1 MKEGTKTSGE
11 KSPTE
16 RQDRITERE
25 EERGSVEEP
34 APPSVSSEAPPVSE
48 ASVPPAPPKRKRGR
62 WTVLAAILI
71 VIVLSGI
78 GYLKR
83 DSLIKLIR
91 PSSSNQAGA
100 PEQKGEEGAASK
112 LKVLYWVDA
121 MNPSHRYD
129 HPGKAPD
136 GMDLVPVYE
145 TGGEAPANLPEG
157 AFRISPEKQQM
168 IGVTYGNVAVESV
181 AKTIRTVGR
190 LTYDE
195 TRISHIHTKVDG
207 WIEDVY
213 VDFVGQLI
221 KKGQPMLSIYSPDLL
236 QTQEEYLLA
245 IRGAEELGPSPFK
258 EASVGARALLQS
270 ARKRLELWDFTD
282 EQIQQLE
289 KTGKPTKV
297 TMLYAPAGGF
307 VITRNAFPKQKVMPE
322 TDLYSIVDL
331 SNVWIMA
338 DLYEY
343 EAPEVKPGQ
352 TARVSLTYFPTRSY
366 TGRVTYI
373 YPQVDNATRTVK
385 ARIDIPNPK
394 LDLKPDMYATVELRI
409 DYGRQV
415 VAPKEAVLDSG
426 SEKVVFVALDNGYFA
441 PRKIEAG
448 ATVDGKVIV
457 TSGLKPGERIV
468 TSANFL
474 VDAESKL
481 KSAMGGMN
489 MPGMSHGSGAE
500 PEKKPQQDHSTNQQS
515 EQTAPKGQMK
525 GHSQHPAK
533 PERKILYWYDSMNPD
548 YKSDKPGKAPDGM
561 DLVPKYA
568 DEKKPKE
575 EKPN

>member
-11 KSPTE
+11 GSPTE
-16 RQDRITERE
+16 KPDGITERE
-25 EERGSVEEP
+25 EERGSVPEDAPSSVTSEP
-34 APPSVSSEAPPVSE
+34 PAVSE
-48 ASVPPAPPKRKRGR
+48 ASQLPAPAKRKRGR
-62 WTVLAAILI
+62 WTVLVSILI
-71 VIVLSGI
+71 VVVLLGGA

-83 DSLIKLIR
+83 DSIIKLIR

-100 PEQKGEEGAASK
+100 QDQEGTEGAAGK
-112 LKVLYWVDA
+112 VKVLYWVDA

-145 TGGEAPANLPEG
+145 TGGEAAANLPEG
-157 AFRISPEKQQM
+157 AFMISPEKQQM

-195 TRISHIHTKVDG
+195 TKISHIHTKVDG
-207 WIEDVY
+207 WIEEVY

-221 KKGQPMLSIYSPDLL
+221 KKGQPLLSIYSPDLL
-236 QTQEEYLLA
+236 QTQAEYLLA
-245 IRGAEELGPSPFK
+245 IRGAEDLGPSPFK

-282 EQIQQLE
+282 EQIRQLE

-297 TMLYAPAGGF
+297 TTLYAPASGF
-307 VITRNAFPKQKVMPE
+307 VITRNAFPKQRIMPE

-331 SNVWIMA
+331 SDVWVIA

-352 TARVSLTYFPTRSY
+352 TVRVSLTYFPTRSY
-366 TGRVTYI
+366 TGKVTYI
-373 YPQVDNATRTVK
+373 YPQLDNATRTVK
-385 ARIDIPNPK
+385 ARIEIPNPK
-394 LDLKPDMYATVELRI
+394 LDLKPDMYANVELKI
-409 DYGRQV
+409 NYGRQI

-426 SEKVVFVALDNGYFA
+426 SEKVVFVALEGGYFA

-448 ATVDGKVIV
+448 ATVDGKVII
-457 TSGLKPGERIV
+457 TAGLKPGERIV

-474 VDAESKL
+474 IDAESRL

-489 MPGMSHGSGAE
+489 MPGMSHGSGG
-500 PEKKPQQDHSTNQQS
+500 PENKPQQDHSAHQQS
-515 EQTAPKGQMK
+515 GQ
-525 GHSQHPAK
+525 
-533 PERKILYWYDSMNPD
+533 
-548 YKSDKPGKAPDGM
+548 KAPEGR
-561 DLVPKYA
+561 
-568 DEKKPKE
+568 
-575 EKPN
+575 